1 MVEFWNDHGLH
12 LWFGQCSKF
21 DPCQRRLNSP
31 WHGGHTLSYSAPD
44 RHPHPHHPHPHLL
57 QSLEPQIY
65 LKTPVFGPSQIWGP
79 KSPKKNA
86 FHEQYMATSWNAGI
100 SLIQTARILPGSTA
114 SHSSYHWP
122 TVSLLLQEYSS
133 CYRTSIFWL
142 KSTVFK
148 LPHMFS
154 WHYRVPKKKCTN
166 TNLQIQKIQPTAT
179 KNRMLLPHP
188 AVKLQGGHRTLIL
201 WRGVF
206 ASPLGLASPQLDHIE
221 ARKAVSPWFARGSSR
236 ENWEWSAE
244 ITT

>member
-1 MVEFWNDHGLH
+1 MAFISGLGSAANSTH
-12 LWFGQCSKF
+12 AKE
-21 DPCQRRLNSP
+21 DLNSP

-57 QSLEPQIY
+57 QSLELQIY

-154 WHYRVPKKKCTN
+154 WHYRVPKKNAQT
-166 TNLQIQKIQPTAT
+166 QIYKSKKYSPQQQKTGCSCHIQLSSCKVGTVLWSLGGAS
-179 KNRMLLPHP
+179 LPVP
-188 AVKLQGGHRTLIL
+188 
-201 WRGVF
+201 
-206 ASPLGLASPQLDHIE
+206 LASHRPSWITSKPGKL
-221 ARKAVSPWFARGSSR
+221 SLLGSRADQVGKTGSDR
-236 ENWEWSAE
+236 QK
-244 ITT
+244 